1 MRQQRKKCGLP
12 EDVSALLPP
21 RSQQETTKSEQST
34 KPPVKS
40 SSFLSNLDFFT
51 SKSSESNVPPRR
63 STVSIQNLV
72 YDSQNSS
79 FNDERRTS
87 ANQESTFLSAQRTNS
102 IQRTSSNQN
111 LLSPQTK
118 SNIIQ
123 REIEAMRAKES
134 ELRELGRIQHTSD
147 DHSDPR
153 KYQEI
158 VPPIP
163 KSQSANV
170 LSSGKLRKD
179 ADKFNV
185 SILPNSNGILKP
197 KTMNNNSNTSAI
209 SSLRGRFPS
218 PNPTAPIV
226 SSSNKSIDY
235 SKLSSAERLELEKRE
250 MQERELELR
259 LKSDLKKTINQSS
272 AFVFRKQRHPVS
284 GNTSTGNYSTIN
296 GDSGNVSQDE
306 DEHENYFDKIQRLK
320 RTENEVKSNSL
331 MISIHVS
338 VFFSTNRKLKC
349 HYNGQ

>member
-63 STVSIQNLV
+63 STVSIQNLG

-87 ANQESTFLSAQRTNS
+87 AKQESTFLSPQRTNS

-153 KYQEI
+153 KYQEL
-158 VPPIP
+158 VMSTLP
-163 KSQSANV
+163 KSQSIQM
-170 LSSGKLRKD
+170 LSTGKVRRDSEKR
-179 ADKFNV
+179 
-185 SILPNSNGILKP
+185 PNGFSKP
-197 KTMNNNSNTSAI
+197 KVITNTTLTRNTKAQCVNST
-209 SSLRGRFPS
+209 
-218 PNPTAPIV
+218 V
-226 SSSNKSIDY
+226 SIDY
-235 SKLSSAERLELEKRE
+235 SKLTTTDRLELEKRQC
-250 MQERELELR
+250 QEREQEL
-259 LKSDLKKTINQSS
+259 K
-272 AFVFRKQRHPVS
+272 
-284 GNTSTGNYSTIN
+284 
-296 GDSGNVSQDE
+296 
-306 DEHENYFDKIQRLK
+306 
-320 RTENEVKSNSL
+320 
-331 MISIHVS
+331 
-338 VFFSTNRKLKC
+338 
-349 HYNGQ
+349 